1 MDTKCCFTDIKEEFT
16 TNDILNDWKEEAEDV
31 DMLNS
36 SSLEDRS
43 KTVTLCDDP
52 EVVKK
57 GSLNMQT
64 DSVSPR
70 GQNVNVFID
79 QSDKIV
85 QLNAEDEEKPQNA
98 YIDSA
103 CLHISKHMSVP
114 FANIQQKTKEA

>member
-57 GSLNMQT
+57 G
-64 DSVSPR
+64 
-70 GQNVNVFID
+70 QNVNVFID